1 VKTLLALLAVAFS
14 AIGCASRHH
23 RSDSPWT
30 VSPQGYR
37 VLFEDQGTV
46 LTSRATLTQI
56 YEWHAQAVERA
67 VSEVAL
73 KHNRPRPDI
82 LALAQGKAWN
92 LVDNCAFQV
101 SGAAWATGQYFPQS
115 NTIKT
120 CLYAWKDSTKAQIPA
135 DAPLW
140 TIRQDPNGTDHWR
153 WGVLVDGQ
161 WFPSA
166 AHEIEEVLGV
176 AQH

>member
-1 VKTLLALLAVAFS
+1 MKSLIIVLALAF
-14 AIGCASRHH
+14 AGCASRHH
-23 RSDSPWT
+23 SSSPWT

-46 LTSRATLTQI
+46 STDRAALPQI
-56 YEWHAQAVERA
+56 YEWHSKAVERA

-73 KHNRPRPDI
+73 KHSRPRPDI
-82 LALAQGKAWN
+82 LALARGKAWN

-101 SGAAWATGQYFPQS
+101 SGAAWAAGRYFPQS

-120 CLYAWKDSTKAQIPA
+120 CLYAWKDGTKAQIPA
-135 DAPLW
+135 AAPLW

-153 WGVLVDGQ
+153 WGALVDGQ